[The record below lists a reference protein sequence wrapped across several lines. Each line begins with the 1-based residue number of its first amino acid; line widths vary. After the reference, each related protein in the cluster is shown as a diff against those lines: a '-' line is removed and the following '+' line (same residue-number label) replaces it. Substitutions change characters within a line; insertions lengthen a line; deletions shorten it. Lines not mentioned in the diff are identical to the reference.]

1 MTESEAVSVID
12 KPTTFEQFMREEQ
25 YNQLLHIADMLDSHK
40 WSRSIPKKDM
50 RVICMAIRK
59 LAGIANSLRL
69 LREELKQQVAI
80 DAEIARYMRELAKVL
95 EGETDCL
102 GLPVEKTFP

>member
-1 MTESEAVSVID
+1 MTEGEAISVD
-12 KPTTFEQFMREEQ
+12 KPTKFEQFMREEQ
-25 YNQLLHIADMLDSHK
+25 YNRLLHLVDILNNRK
-40 WSRSIPKKDM
+40 WSRSIPQKDM
-50 RVICMAIRK
+50 RVIGATIRE

-80 DAEIARYMRELAKVL
+80 DAEIACYMRELAKVL